1 MIKFITGFTAV
12 LIVLAVATLV
22 VKNQKPQIELGVDHN
37 KLREIPNKPNAVSTE
52 TRQADK
58 LIKALPLKQTLGASK
73 AAMKEALAAYG
84 GIEIKAEA
92 DNYIYAVA
100 TTATLKFHDDI
111 EIYFDQ
117 ANNRV
122 QYRSASR
129 AGYSDG
135 GLNRARYQIIA
146 AAYQNSQESI

>member
-1 MIKFITGFTAV
+1 MLKLITGITAV
-12 LIVLAVATLV
+12 LMVLAVGTLV

-52 TRQADK
+52 TRQVDK
-58 LIKALPLKQTLGASK
+58 LIKALPLKQTLDASK
-73 AAMKEALAAYG
+73 VAMKQALAAYG

-111 EIYFDQ
+111 EIYFDED
-117 ANNRV
+117 NNRL

-135 GLNRARYQIIA
+135 GLNRSRYQIIA
-146 AAYQNSQESI
+146 AAYENSQESI

>member
-1 MIKFITGFTAV
+1 MIKIITGITAV
-12 LIVLAVATLV
+12 LIVLAVGTLF

-58 LIKALPLKQTLGASK
+58 LIEALPLKQTLGASK
-73 AAMKEALAAYG
+73 AAMKQALAAYG
-84 GIEIKAEA
+84 GIEIKTET

-100 TTATLKFHDDI
+100 TTANLKFHDDI
-111 EIYFDQ
+111 EIYFDED
-117 ANNRV
+117 NNRV

-135 GLNRARYQIIA
+135 GLNRARYQSIA
-146 AAYQNSQESI
+146 AAYVNHSESI